1 MLEKMRQFLRTTWVI
16 AWIAL
21 IGFGCAPPPK
31 VAIPDRP
38 ALERPTPK
46 PPAPAPKPADMGD
59 DLFEAAEMSF
69 RQKDYDKALEAYT
82 AYLNRYPAGSWVADS
97 LLKVGLIHRE
107 KGRLSQALSAFQ
119 KLSLDFPNSALAAS
133 AEVASFPIYFQ
144 MKNYGGIIQRA
155 GNILKQRL
163 SPDVYRE
170 TIDWLAKAYDAS
182 GKPGDA
188 LLTYA
193 QAIPTVDAA
202 TRTQFQEQFETIAAR
217 TDPDELMRLL
227 NRTGLPDIQGDL
239 LYHAAGGYVQKE
251 AFDKALAAIDR
262 FKRDFPNHARRARID
277 ELALQISRQSEFAKH
292 TIGVILPLTGT
303 YEAYGK
309 RALRGVELAQYAFT
323 SSRPSDSVT
332 VLIQDNQSTPE
343 GSIAAVRELGEARAA
358 AILGPI
364 GSAESAAEAAQ
375 SAGIPILTLTQK
387 EKITQIGNQ
396 VFRHFITPE
405 MQAQRLVD
413 YAVKSRRLNRFAV
426 LYPKEPY
433 GTSMTKAFVE
443 KVEAAGGTVIG
454 VESYDPVAADYAAP
468 IQKLTGISTNGDTQA
483 QQDTAAPRNDIDVL
497 FLPESPTKTGR
508 ILAQLNFY
516 NLKPRLILG
525 TNLWHTSAAR
535 ALAAS
540 IDSELVFTDAF
551 DPDSDAEQARRFSNM
566 CMELYNEKP
575 GLVEAITYD
584 SALMLFETVT
594 RPDIRYRSDIR
605 SQLLAIPGRNGITGK
620 TRFAPNRDC
629 IKELLLFRILQ
640 DRILDITGF

>member
-1 MLEKMRQFLRTTWVI
+1 MFDDRRRLLRTGWVI
-16 AWIAL
+16 ALIAL
-21 IGFGCAPPPK
+21 IGFGCAPPRK

-38 ALERPTPK
+38 AVAQPAPK
-46 PPAPAPKPADMGD
+46 PPAPAPKPADVGD
-59 DLFEAAEMSF
+59 DLFEAAEASF
-69 RQKDYDKALEAYT
+69 RQKDYDKALEGYT
-82 AYLNRYPAGSWVADS
+82 AYLQRYPAGSWVADS

-133 AEVASFPIYFQ
+133 AEVASFPIYYQ

-155 GNILKQRL
+155 GSLLKQRL
-163 SPDVYRE
+163 SPDLYRE
-170 TIDWLAKAYDAS
+170 TIDWLAKAYAAS
-182 GKPGDA
+182 GKPADA

-193 QAIPTVDAA
+193 QAIPIVDAA
-202 TRTQFQEQFETIAAR
+202 SRTAFWTQFDTIAAG

-227 NRTGLPDIQGDL
+227 NRTGLPEVQGDL
-239 LYHAAGGYVQKE
+239 LYHAAGGYIQKE
-251 AFDKALAAIDR
+251 AYDKALSAIER
-262 FKRDFPNHARRARID
+262 FKRDFPQHSRRSAID
-277 ELALQISRQSEFAKH
+277 ELALQIGQQSEFAKR

-323 SSRPSDSVT
+323 NSRPADSVT

-343 GSIAAVRELGEARAA
+343 GSAAAVQAFAEARVA

-387 EKITQIGNQ
+387 EKITQIGSQ
-396 VFRHFITPE
+396 VFRHFITPA

-413 YAVKSRRLNRFAV
+413 YAMKSKRLSRFAV

-433 GTSMTKAFVE
+433 GTSMMNAFAE
-443 KVEAAGGTVIG
+443 KVQAAGATMIG
-454 VESYDPVAADYAAP
+454 VEAYEPAAADYTDP
-468 IQKLTGISTNGDTQA
+468 IRKLAGMSADNSTPTQPDT
-483 QQDTAAPRNDIDVL
+483 APRNDIDVL

-516 NLKPRLILG
+516 NVKPKLILG
-525 TNLWHTSAAR
+525 TNLWHTPSAR

-551 DPDSDAEQARRFSNM
+551 DPDSEAEQARRFSDM

-605 SQLLAIPGRNGITGK
+605 KTLLELPGRNGITGK

-629 IKELLLFRILQ
+629 IKELLLFRVLP

>member
-1 MLEKMRQFLRTTWVI
+1 MFDKMRRLILTGWAI

-38 ALERPTPK
+38 AVERSAPK
-46 PPAPAPKPADMGD
+46 PPAPAPKPADVGD
-59 DLFEAAEMSF
+59 DLFEAAEASF

-107 KGRLSQALSAFQ
+107 KGRFSQALSAFQ

-155 GNILKQRL
+155 GNLLKQRL
-163 SPDVYRE
+163 SPDIYRE

-193 QAIPTVDAA
+193 QALATVDAA
-202 TRTQFQEQFETIAAR
+202 TRTAYLAQFDTIASR
-217 TDPDELMRLL
+217 TDPDELMRLM
-227 NRTGLPDIQGDL
+227 NRTGIPEVQGEL
-239 LYHAAGGYVQKE
+239 LYHAAGGYIRKE
-251 AFDKALAAIDR
+251 AYDKALAVIDR
-262 FKRDFPNHARRARID
+262 FKRDFPQHARRGRID
-277 ELALQISRQSEFAKH
+277 ELALQVTQQSEFAKH
-292 TIGVILPLTGT
+292 TIGVILPLSGT

-343 GSIAAVRELGEARAA
+343 GSTAAVRELAEARVA

-364 GSAESAAEAAQ
+364 GSAEAAAEVAQ

-396 VFRHFITPE
+396 VFRHFITPD

-413 YAVKSRRLNRFAV
+413 YAMKNKRLSRFAV

-433 GTSMTKAFVE
+433 GTGMMNAFVE
-443 KVEAAGGTVIG
+443 KVQAAGGTVIG
-454 VESYDPVAADYAAP
+454 VESYDPTAADYAVP
-468 IQKLTGISTNGDTQA
+468 IQKLTGASADGDA
-483 QQDTAAPRNDIDVL
+483 DQQQNAAPRNDIDVL
-497 FLPESPTKTGR
+497 FLPESPVKTGR
-508 ILAQLNFY
+508 IVAQLNFY

-525 TNLWHTSAAR
+525 TNLWHTPSAR
-535 ALAAS
+535 GLATS

-551 DPDSDAEQARRFSNM
+551 DPDSEAEQARRFSDM
-566 CMELYNEKP
+566 CVELYNEKP

-584 SALMLFETVT
+584 SALMLFETVN

-629 IKELLLFRILQ
+629 IKELLLFRVLP